1 MSESIQYHTVFPS
14 NTLTSYTEFSQVDF
28 LATFENRKLELNSLR
43 LCFDVVVETQ
53 GDELINVNSNPS
65 MFYDGAVGFHGV
77 IDSVT
82 TTRDGAVI
90 ENITDYARLVAMKTQ
105 AQKTRTELA
114 TTQDSI
120 EGKVCLDRMTNRMIR
135 GMGSGKFTADGDA
148 SVANYLTSE
157 VVPPQ
162 AALKLHC
169 CLNNAFST
177 DGGLP
182 LLSYRKSG
190 AIKVSLRLARN
201 FGFLYGTDV
210 DNDTVFSLTNLKL
223 TYVSRADDRT
233 DVPVMARSIVN
244 IKQAIASD
252 AANISVVVPATAN
265 GVSVSFQPQDYENT
279 AERNNTQLYRIPG
292 LTQVQYLFN
301 NSDEYIT
308 FIIKSEQE
316 SLERYIGSFGDTG
329 SNSANLVALRTDNAY
344 GLGTSLGRYVDLS
357 RQKFN
362 IQIQSRISETAQPWL
377 AYLYFHALL
386 EL

>member
-14 NTLTSYTEFSQVDF
+14 NTLTEYTEFSQVDF
-28 LATFENRKLELNSLR
+28 LCTFENRKLELNSLR
-43 LCFDVVVETQ
+43 LCFDLEVDSTE
-53 GDELINVNSNPS
+53 GLINVNEDTDL
-65 MFYDGAVGFHGV
+65 FYDNSVGFHGV
-77 IDSVT
+77 IDSIT

-90 ENITDYARLVAMKTQ
+90 ENITDYGRLVAMKTQ
-105 AQKTRTELA
+105 AKKTQNELI
-114 TTQDSI
+114 TTQDSV
-120 EGKVCLDRMTNRMIR
+120 EGKVANPRMARLMLGGST
-135 GMGSGKFTADGDA
+135 SGKFTADADV
-148 SVANYLTSE
+148 SVANYLTS
-157 VVPPQ
+157 VVVQPA
-162 AALKLHC
+162 AALKLDC
-169 CLNNAFST
+169 CLNNAYT
-177 DGGLP
+177 QDGSLP

-201 FGFLYGTDV
+201 FGFLYGANAD
-210 DNDTVFSLTNLKL
+210 DGVFRLSNLKL

-233 DVPVMARSIVN
+233 DTPVMARSIVN

-252 AANISVVVPATAN
+252 AANISVVVPAMAN
-265 GVSVSFQPQDYENT
+265 GVSVSFQPQSYENT
-279 AERNNTQLYRIPG
+279 QYYNNTQLHRIPG
-292 LTQVQYLFN
+292 LSQVQYLFN

-329 SNSANLVALRTDNAY
+329 SNSANLVRLRTQNAY

-362 IQIQSRISETAQPWL
+362 IQIQSNISATNKTWL